1 MIVRAKTVTAVLERK
16 TLKQLNSSTEI
27 TLRLADNI
35 GLISKNVSQM
45 PYLLRTYSIFKLTL
59 ATLQKEL
66 KTKGKP
72 LI

>member
-1 MIVRAKTVTAVLERK
+1 MIVRAKTVTAALERK

-45 PYLLRTYSIFKLTL
+45 PYLDQSLNVVGNI
-59 ATLQKEL
+59 
-66 KTKGKP
+66 
-72 LI
+72 

>member
-35 GLISKNVSQM
+35 GLISKKCFANAIPVKNLFHIQINISDN
-45 PYLLRTYSIFKLTL
+45 RI
-59 ATLQKEL
+59 
-66 KTKGKP
+66 KTKASR
-72 LI
+72 